1 MSEKNQLARLETFCD
16 GVFAIAA
23 TLLIL
28 EIKIPPVDSIHSVSD
43 LSQRLL
49 EDWPS
54 WFGFCLSF
62 IIIVIA
68 WVNHHVCSQHISK
81 SSSLFIY
88 ANLFLVF
95 TVAVLP
101 FVTGLMAEYLQTPY
115 AQPAVSIYCFVLL
128 IHNIAWILLMRS
140 IFYPVPLTG
149 DEAGHKMLL
158 MTKKNSEFA
167 FFIYVAIFIFSFW
180 FPVIA
185 MVLITASWIMWIIT
199 GITMHPKNR

>member
-28 EIKIPPVDSIHSVSD
+28 EIKIPPIDSVHSVSD
-43 LSQRLL
+43 LSQMLW

-62 IIIVIA
+62 IIIAIA
-68 WVNHHVCSQHISK
+68 WVNHHVGLQHIIR

-88 ANLFLVF
+88 ANLFLVLI
-95 TVAVLP
+95 VAVLP

-128 IHNIAWILLMRS
+128 IHNIAWVLLMRS

-149 DEAGHKMLL
+149 DEAGHNMLL
-158 MTKKNSEFA
+158 KTKKNSEFA
-167 FFIYVAIFIFSFW
+167 FFIYAGIFIFSFW
-180 FPVIA
+180 FPVTA
-185 MVLITASWIMWIIT
+185 MVLITASWVMWIIT